1 MAEVPRTLAEKVMSR
16 SAGADARAGDTVR
29 VRPDFILA
37 YDFPGWADAMI
48 DKLVNV
54 YGVEQLSDPERYV
67 VFVDHLVTRGDA
79 VEDEAHQRVLTWAEA
94 NGVDVYVMEG
104 IGHQLTSELGYAA
117 PGRLL
122 VHFDAHISAVGA
134 LGALGFGLHRQL
146 LDAWITG
153 AVDLEIPRTARVEM
167 LGSMGSGVDG
177 RDLLHTLIAQVGAGG
192 FLGQVVEFCG
202 PGAVS
207 LSLDQRQ
214 ALCGMVMFAG
224 AVSAVFAPD
233 ELSLGYAA
241 GHARGTFT
249 PEFSDPGCAYASETV
264 VRLDDLQPQVVLPG
278 STRPEHTKAVGDLVG
293 TEVGRGF
300 IGSCA
305 SGRIEDLR
313 AAADVLRGHHVRDG
327 FRLIVVPTTEQIR
340 AVAESDG
347 TLDTLRSAG
356 AEVGKSSCDHCF
368 GYADPL
374 EDGDVCVST
383 SVLNVRGRMGSTGAE
398 IYMASAATVAA
409 TALRGVIT
417 DPRTLKV

>member
-1 MAEVPRTLAEKVMSR
+1 MVEVPRTLVEKVMSR
-16 SAGADARAGDTVR
+16 AAGTDGRAGDTVR

-54 YGVEQLSDPERYV
+54 YGVDQLPDPERYV

-79 VEDEAHQRVLTWAEA
+79 TENEAHQRVLSWAEA
-94 NGVDVYVMEG
+94 NGVDVHVEQG

-153 AVDLEIPRTARVEM
+153 AVDLEIPPTARVE
-167 LGSMGSGVDG
+167 LVGTIAPGVDG

-192 FLGQVVEFCG
+192 FLGQVVEFSG
-202 PGAVS
+202 PGATT

-214 ALCGMVMFAG
+214 GLCGMVMFAG

-233 ELSLGYAA
+233 ERALTYAA
-241 GHARGTFT
+241 EHARGPFT
-249 PEFSDPGCAYASETV
+249 PESSDRGCTYVSETV
-264 VRLDDLQPQVVLPG
+264 VRLDELEPQVVLPG
-278 STRPEHTKAVGDLVG
+278 STRPEHTKAVGELVG

-340 AVAESDG
+340 AQAEAEG
-347 TLDTLRSAG
+347 TLDVLRAAG
-356 AEVGKSSCDHCF
+356 AQVGKSSCDHCF

-374 EDGDVCVST
+374 DDGDVCVST

-417 DPRTLKV
+417 DPRSLA